1 MGNGASAKNET
12 QELDEHDQLLS
23 TKRQQRVDR
32 KYSTTGTMF
41 VTSTISVPDVDHIL
55 LCFSALLDMM
65 CTPLPSL
72 NDRDDGKGP
81 KKSADPKTKK
91 LKAGKNGVYDEFTLV
106 QLDHVTTTEKMFA
119 FLKQAFELA
128 QWSPECHVIS
138 AVFIGRLLV
147 NTDIV
152 LHKRNW
158 VNVVLIALLL
168 AQKVWDDRCLPNSEF
183 PSIWLQCGCE
193 TAPTKQQI
201 NRMECAFLG
210 YLHYD
215 VHVPRQLYTKYYFEM
230 RALHPNPNLN
240 FPLKPLTEEKCR
252 MLEVYKLEKKA
263 GSTTKAE
270 DVDAFFT
277 HKERN
282 DALSRKGVQSANNS
296 PQKSNR
302 SVSPAQSEESSGS
315 GSQPGN

>member
-1 MGNGASAKNET
+1 MGNGASATGNEAK
-12 QELDEHDQLLS
+12 EMEEHDGMLS
-23 TKRQQRVDR
+23 NLRKQRIDR

-65 CTPLPSL
+65 CTPLPSV
-72 NDRDDGKGP
+72 NAVRGAVDPNAKS
-81 KKSADPKTKK
+81 KKRPPGE
-91 LKAGKNGVYDEFTLV
+91 AGDEFTLP
-106 QLDHVTTTEKMFA
+106 QPDHVTTTEKMFE

-147 NTDIV
+147 NTDLK

-183 PSIWLQCGCE
+183 PTIWTQCGCDQ
-193 TAPTKQQI
+193 APTKKDI
-201 NRMECAFLG
+201 NRMESAFLG
-210 YLHYD
+210 HLHYD

-230 RALHPNPNLN
+230 RALHPNPNLD

-252 MLEVYKLEKKA
+252 MLEVYKLEKNK
-263 GSTTKAE
+263 STKE
-270 DVDAFFT
+270 DEDAFFT
-277 HKERN
+277 HKEKH
-282 DALSRKGVQSANNS
+282 DALSRKGVQSVNNS
-296 PQKSNR
+296 PMESARSISPPLSEASN
-302 SVSPAQSEESSGS
+302 S
-315 GSQPGN
+315 

>member
-1 MGNGASAKNET
+1 MGNGASANAATEAKEM
-12 QELDEHDQLLS
+12 DEHDNMLMNLRK
-23 TKRQQRVDR
+23 KRMER

-65 CTPLPSL
+65 CTPLPNL
-72 NDRDDGKGP
+72 NERVDP
-81 KKSADPKTKK
+81 KADPKKKRPTETTKT
-91 LKAGKNGVYDEFTLV
+91 YDAFTLAIP
-106 QLDHVTTTEKMFA
+106 DHVTTTEKMFE
-119 FLKQAFELA
+119 FLKKAFELA

-147 NTDIV
+147 NTDLK

-183 PSIWLQCGCE
+183 PTIWTQCGCE
-193 TAPTKQQI
+193 AAPTKKDI
-201 NRMECAFLG
+201 NRMESAFLG
-210 YLHYD
+210 HLHYD

-230 RALHPNPNLN
+230 RALHPNPNLD

-252 MLEVYKLEKKA
+252 MLEVYQLQNA
-263 GSTTKAE
+263 GKNPKE
-270 DVDAFFT
+270 DEEAFFT
-277 HKERN
+277 HGEKQK
-282 DALSRKGVQSANNS
+282 ALDRKGVQSVQNS
-296 PQKSNR
+296 PQDLNNR
-302 SVSPAQSEESSGS
+302 SVSP
-315 GSQPGN
+315 N